1 MKKILSLF
9 KFNWIKAKEEYDK
22 GMDFKNKNLWK
33 EALKWFKL
41 LILLVLVLLIVFKQ
55 IINIK
60 VVGFRKDIA
69 RMN

>member
-22 GMDFKNKNLWK
+22 GIEFFNKNLWK

-41 LILLVLVLLIVFKQ
+41 LILLVLVLLIAFKQ
-55 IINIK
+55 IINMK
-60 VVGFRKDIA
+60 MVGFRKDIA

>member
-1 MKKILSLF
+1 M
-9 KFNWIKAKEEYDK
+9 KAKEEYDK
-22 GMDFKNKNLWK
+22 GMEFKKKEMWK

-41 LILLVLVLLIVFKQ
+41 LILLVLVLLIAFKQ

-69 RMN
+69 RIN

>member
-1 MKKILSLF
+1 M
-9 KFNWIKAKEEYDK
+9 KAKEEYDK
-22 GMDFKNKNLWK
+22 GREFKKKEMWK

-41 LILLVLVLLIVFKQ
+41 IILLVLVLIIAFKQ

-69 RMN
+69 RIKLGND